1 MKGQFRGVV
10 VIHTDFQG
18 NTPQAVKNS
27 RDFAETITQALRAQ
41 FEQECR
47 DAQSAGKLQK
57 ALNLQDLYAQFEKN
71 YKIRVVKVDL

>member
-1 MKGQFRGVV
+1 MKGQFRGVI

-18 NTPQAVKNS
+18 STPQAVKNA
-27 RDFAETITQALRAQ
+27 RDFAETITHALKAQ

-47 DAQSAGKLQK
+47 DAQSAGKLQETI
-57 ALNLQDLYAQFEKN
+57 NLKDLYAQFEEN